1 MIIAISGGLG
11 NQMFQYAYMISQ
23 KKRHPE
29 CNIYGDLSI
38 IQDYHTHNGFEL
50 ERVFSDKIHIEYCNE
65 QIHEKLRTK
74 KTFVYRALRKI
85 GLKML
90 VSRSRC
96 KIKLMV
102 LIHILRVR
110 LVKMNI

>member
-50 ERVFSDKIHIEYCNE
+50 ERVFSDKILNIAMNKFMKNSARKRHLFIELCG
-65 QIHEKLRTK
+65 R
-74 KTFVYRALRKI
+74 
-85 GLKML
+85 
-90 VSRSRC
+90 
-96 KIKLMV
+96 
-102 LIHILRVR
+102 
-110 LVKMNI
+110 